1 MILLTFKLFIHNFGI
16 KNVLGLS
23 LIFLG
28 IPLDS
33 GIIYLGLFAGCVVIV
48 SSVIRSIAEVWAIVQ
63 EQKRINR
70 DFELN
75 LKIKKKE
82 HDKHQH

>member
-1 MILLTFKLFIHNFGI
+1 MVLLTFKLFIHNFGI
-16 KNVLGLS
+16 KNMLGLA

-28 IPLDS
+28 LPLSD
-33 GIIYLGLFAGCVVIV
+33 GIIYLGMFAGCLVII
-48 SSVIRSIAEVWAIVQ
+48 SSTIRSIAEVWAIIQ

-82 HDKHQH
+82 NEKH